1 MAETFRDLLDRYG
14 EARIA
19 HQAAFDAYQAAG
31 NDDANWV
38 GEPVVLDAR
47 AADVDK
53 AGEVVDAAEAA
64 ILAARDRLQAEVERL
79 RGAVLDIQAECNR
92 CLIVQGVPAAE
103 TPTTHGYGKILDIAA
118 RSLLASGD
126 AR

>member
-1 MAETFRDLLDRYG
+1 MAVHPGFGSALSDVTLSGDEYRDL
-14 EARIA
+14 
-19 HQAAFDAYQAAG
+19 
-31 NDDANWV
+31 
-38 GEPVVLDAR
+38 
-47 AADVDK
+47 
-53 AGEVVDAAEAA
+53 
-64 ILAARDRLQAEVERL
+64 LAARDRLQAEVERL

-92 CLIVQGVPAAE
+92 CFIVQGVPAAE